1 MKSPDILPRH
11 TFHVPVM
18 GIGFTLDSA
27 IKVAHQGVTTT
38 LSLADDILIEKLRVF
53 YCKKNKIPFTPIPDT
68 TEDYRARRI
77 TAWLNLVNQLVSAK
91 FDKLKRQLADDRAT
105 LKDYLSAFPLSP
117 EHQLSVSDFVDSFR
131 TKEEIAGWLAQHIS
145 CGSIDV
151 NIMTKLDKP
160 NYADGK
166 KLPREYND
174 AHAALRGF
182 ANSELQAGVV
192 FSAGFNPN
200 LFTYLESFPDFYPD
214 SNGRLKKK
222 IILKVSDYRSALVHG
237 MFFAKKGL
245 WISEYRI
252 ESGLYCGGHLFPTQG
267 VLMGPILEEFKSKH
281 AELFETLYPIYMRAL
296 NVKNITAN
304 DCAVNI
310 RITAQGGVST
320 AAEHQFLM
328 KQYRLSSVGWGTPFL
343 LVPEVSN
350 VDMYTLELLI
360 NAGKQDVCVS
370 DISPLNVPFTN
381 LKYNSKD
388 LERDIKISNNMPG
401 SLCPKKYLSFNT
413 EFGENELCVAS
424 RDYQEQKVKQLQE
437 MQLPPDQYEAAYEK
451 IVVKSCICV
460 GLGTS
465 ALLVNR
471 MNTREEGKGVSI
483 CPSPNIA
490 FFNKTISLQR
500 MIDHIYGKASVLDD
514 EKVPHVFVR
523 ELEAYIDYLQG
534 KIAETQSPTAK
545 QTLYFWEFRENLM
558 EGIRYYRNLFK
569 ENNLTNA
576 LDDLKILENRLIS
589 GVNPPHH
596 E

>member
-91 FDKLKRQLADDRAT
+91 FDKLKRQLADDRAA

-151 NIMTKLDKP
+151 NIMTKLDKS

-200 LFTYLESFPDFYPD
+200 LFTYLETFPDFYPD

-267 VLMGPILEEFKSKH
+267 VLMGPILEEFKNKH

-304 DCAVNI
+304 DCSVNI

-413 EFGENELCVAS
+413 EFGETELCVAS

-437 MQLPPDQYEAAYEK
+437 MKLPPDQYEAAYEK

-500 MIDHIYGKASVLDD
+500 MIDHIYGKASVLED
-514 EKVPHVFVR
+514 ENVPHVFVR

-569 ENNLTNA
+569 ENNLTEA
-576 LDDLKILENRLIS
+576 LDDLKALENRLIS
-589 GVNPPHH
+589 GINPPHH